1 MPKPRSVVVVGGGVI
16 GLSCAY
22 FLARSGCEVTVL
34 EGRSEESP
42 NCSTGN
48 AGMVVPSH
56 FIPLAAPGV
65 IGQGLR
71 WMLKPQS
78 PFSIRPSAKLAL
90 WRWAWQ
96 FYSACTPSRVEAAV
110 PVLRDL
116 SLASRT
122 LFERL
127 ADEEGLE
134 FQLVRRGLLA
144 LCKREVTLRHE
155 ATLVDQGK
163 ALGVNAEVLGSKAVS
178 ALDSGVTMD
187 VAGAV
192 YFKQDCHLNPGAF
205 RQELIRKLQEM
216 GGKVQWESE
225 VTSVERAGGRVHS
238 VATAGG
244 KAWQADAF
252 VMAGGVWTT
261 TLGKQLGVSLP
272 MQGGKGYS
280 MTLTSPPQ
288 LPGICS
294 LLMEARVAVTPM
306 GKALRIG
313 GTMEIGGK
321 EGVINAAKLRGLTR
335 SVPEYFPEF
344 QASDFEGQEIWTG
357 LRPCSPDGLP
367 YLGKCPGLENAF
379 IAAGHA
385 MLGLSLS
392 PMSGWLICQMVTG
405 ETPDVDVAL
414 LEPGR
419 Y

>member
-1 MPKPRSVVVVGGGVI
+1 MTKPRSVVVVGGGVI
-16 GLSCAY
+16 GLGCAY

-71 WMLKPQS
+71 WMLRPES
-78 PFSIRPSAKLAL
+78 PFSIRPSAKPAL

-96 FYSACTPSRVEAAV
+96 FYRACTPSRVEAAM

-163 ALGVNAEVLGSKAVS
+163 ALGINAEVLDSKAVS
-178 ALDSGVTMD
+178 ALDPGATMD

-244 KAWQADAF
+244 KAWQADVF

-261 TLGKQLGVSLP
+261 ALEKQLGISLP

-288 LPGICS
+288 LPGFCS

-367 YLGKCPGLENAF
+367 YLGKCPGLANTF

-392 PMSGWLICQMVTG
+392 PISGWLICQMVTG

>member
-1 MPKPRSVVVVGGGVI
+1 MVVGGGVI

-34 EGRSEESP
+34 EGRVMESP

-56 FIPLAAPGV
+56 FIPLATPGV

-71 WMLKPQS
+71 WMLKPES

-96 FYSACTPSRVEAAV
+96 FYRACSPSRVKAAK
-110 PVLRDL
+110 PILRDL

-127 ADEEGLE
+127 AEEEGLE
-134 FQLVRRGLLA
+134 FQLVQRGLLA
-144 LCKREVTLRHE
+144 LCKKEETLRHE
-155 ATLVDQGK
+155 STVVDQGRV
-163 ALGVNAEVLGSKAVS
+163 LGIDAEVLDSKAVNV
-178 ALDSGVTMD
+178 LDPGVTMD

-192 YFKQDCHLNPGAF
+192 YFHQDCHLNPAAF
-205 RQELIRKLQEM
+205 RLELIRRLEEM
-216 GGKVQWESE
+216 GGKVHWESK
-225 VTSVERAGGRVHS
+225 VTGVEHAQGRVHS
-238 VATAGG
+238 VSTADGN
-244 KAWQADAF
+244 AWHADGF

-261 TLGKQLGVSLP
+261 TLGEQLGVSLP

-280 MTLTSPPQ
+280 MTLTSPRQ
-288 LPGICS
+288 LPEICS

-306 GKALRIG
+306 GGKLRIG

-321 EGVINAAKLRGLTR
+321 EGVINEAKVRGITK
-335 SVPEYFPEF
+335 SVPNYFPEF
-344 QASDFEGQEIWTG
+344 QASDFEGQETWTG
-357 LRPCSPDGLP
+357 LRPCTPDGLP
-367 YLGKCPGLENAF
+367 YLGRCPGLANTF

-392 PMSGWLICQMVTG
+392 PISGWLICQMVNG
-405 ETPDVDVAL
+405 ETPDVDVSL
-414 LEPGR
+414 LDPGR

>member
-1 MPKPRSVVVVGGGVI
+1 MPKSKSVVVVGGGVI
-16 GLSCAY
+16 GMSCAY

-34 EGRSEESP
+34 EGRAKEAS

-56 FIPLAAPGV
+56 FVPLAAPGV

-71 WMLKPQS
+71 WMLKPES
-78 PFSIRPSAKLAL
+78 PFSIRPSASPAL

-96 FYSACTPSRVEAAV
+96 FYRACTPRRVNAAK
-110 PVLRDL
+110 PGLRDL
-116 SLASRT
+116 SLASRS

-127 ADEEGLE
+127 AEEEGLE

-144 LCKREVTLRHE
+144 LCKTEDTLRHE
-155 ATLVDQGK
+155 SALVDEGK
-163 ALGVNAEVLGSKAVS
+163 VLGIDAEVVDSNAVDL
-178 ALDSGVTMD
+178 LDPGVTMD

-192 YFKQDCHLNPGAF
+192 YFKQDCHLDPAAF
-205 RQELIRKLQEM
+205 RRELIRKLEDM
-216 GGKVQWESE
+216 GGKVHWGSE
-225 VTSVERAGGRVHS
+225 VTGVERAKGNVRS
-238 VATAGG
+238 VRTADGQE
-244 KAWQADAF
+244 WEADGF

-261 TLGKQLGVSLP
+261 ALGKQLGVSLP

-280 MTLTSPPQ
+280 MTLTEPPQ
-288 LPGICS
+288 LPEICS

-306 GKALRIG
+306 DGNLRIG

-321 EGVINAAKLRGLTR
+321 EGVINEAKLRGITK
-335 SVPEYFPEF
+335 SVPDYFPEF
-344 QASDFEGQEIWTG
+344 QASDFEGHEIWTG

-367 YLGKCPGLENAF
+367 YLGRCPGLANTF
-379 IAAGHA
+379 VAAGHA

-392 PMSGWLICQMVTG
+392 PISGWLICQMVTG
-405 ETPDVDVAL
+405 ETPDVDVSL